1 MAPTLASIC
10 SSSDD
15 DDGNCHAII
24 PIVGVRLKIF
34 RYLLRYLYGGAIP
47 EDVWSSTSTD
57 IGRNSTS
64 DDPQCN
70 NNLFHH
76 QSMELLDSSNRYGV
90 VDLKIQAEVHVVQ
103 SLINVENASDLFLY
117 ADRNDCALLKECV
130 IDYFKVHAQEIRS
143 HPSFQK
149 VKEST
154 DIMD

>member
-1 MAPTLASIC
+1 MAPTLASLC

-24 PIVGVRLKIF
+24 PIVGVR
-34 RYLLRYLYGGAIP
+34 RYLYGGAIP
-47 EDVWSSTSTD
+47 EEIWSSTSTD
-57 IGRNSTS
+57 IGRNSNG
-64 DDPQCN
+64 DDPQR
-70 NNLFHH
+70 NNLFQHA
-76 QSMELLDSSNRYGV
+76 SMELLDASNRYGV

-103 SLINVENASDLFLY
+103 SLINVENGSDLFLY
-117 ADRNDCALLKECV
+117 ADGNDCALLKECA